1 MAIYFYVA
9 KILLNF
15 LSMKSILELLN
26 IDQNLEFVNYR
37 YDIVFL
43 DVHSLDKSYLTIIS
57 SINSL

>member
-26 IDQNLEFVNYR
+26 IDQNLEFVSYR

>member
-15 LSMKSILELLN
+15 LSMKSILGLLN